1 MRIIQAIA
9 KITTAVRHSI
19 SRPTATSRE
28 TPEQETPH
36 YRAQKKA
43 YVAARALRPP
53 KAATILALLALT
65 VNWPTDL
72 LAQEFDF
79 SALMAATHEQTLE
92 NGLKIIVREDKR
104 APIVVFQVWYW
115 VGGSDDTHHITG
127 ISHVLEHMMFKGTHA
142 LGTGKFS
149 EWVSELGGS
158 ENAFTSRDHTVY
170 YQAWTKKNL
179 PLSIALEADRMTN
192 LILPSDEFDKEIKV
206 VMEERRMRTED
217 NPNAKLYERFAR
229 TAYTASPYGQ
239 PIIGWMHDLETLTLE
254 DIRRWYKA
262 WYAPNNATVVVVGDV
277 DAKEVFELVAKAFGQ
292 KEPSAVPKRLQARE
306 ITPLGERRITVK
318 APAKLP
324 TLLMGFNVPTITT
337 AEDPTESHALYML
350 AGILDGGYSA
360 RLSTN
365 LVRRDQIAA
374 GANAGYSPISRG
386 DSLFLFSA
394 TPSKDVSINALEQAI
409 WSEIKSIQEAPPSQ
423 DELARVQAQTIASLI
438 YDQDSLS
445 GQANSIGS
453 WESAGLSWKD
463 FPDLIKSLNEVTPQD
478 VQAAAKKYLIK
489 DRVTVGTLDP
499 QPIDPASSARRPS
512 TPMRH

>member
-9 KITTAVRHSI
+9 NATKVVTALMISKLMATKMQKRLPLGDHHKIINH
-19 SRPTATSRE
+19 
-28 TPEQETPH
+28 
-36 YRAQKKA
+36 RAS
-43 YVAARALRPP
+43 VS
-53 KAATILALLALT
+53 ATILALLALT
-65 VNWPTDL
+65 INGA
-72 LAQEFDF
+72 AQASAQDFDF
-79 SALMAATHEQTLE
+79 SALLAATHEKTLD

-104 APIVVFQVWYW
+104 APIIVFQVWYW

-142 LGTGKFS
+142 LGTGQFS
-149 EWVSELGGS
+149 EWVSELGGQ

-192 LILPSDEFDKEIKV
+192 LILPEAEFAKELKV

-239 PIIGWMHDLETLTLE
+239 PIIGWMHDLETLTLA
-254 DIRRWYKA
+254 DTKRWYEA

-277 DAKEVFELVAKAFGQ
+277 NAEEVFAQVASAFGS
-292 KEPSAVPKRLQARE
+292 KKTSPTPKRLQARE
-306 ITPLGERRITVK
+306 IEPLGERRITVK

-324 TLLMGFNVPTITT
+324 TLLMGFNTPTLTT
-337 AEDPTESHALYML
+337 AKDPKDSHALYML

-360 RLSTN
+360 RLSTH

-374 GANAGYSPISRG
+374 GAGAGYSPLSRG
-386 DSLFLFSA
+386 DSLFIFSA
-394 TPSKDVSINALEQAI
+394 TPNKNISIDTLEAAI
-409 WSEIKSIQEAPPSQ
+409 WTEIKAIQDTPPTQ
-423 DELARVQAQTIASLI
+423 DELERVRAQTIASLI
-438 YDQDSLS
+438 YGQDSLS
-445 GQANSIGS
+445 GQANSIGR
-453 WESAGLSWKD
+453 WESAGLSWRD
-463 FPDLIKSLNEVTPQD
+463 FPNLIQAINSVTPAQ

-489 DRVTVGTLDP
+489 DRVTVGILDP
-499 QPIDPASSARRPS
+499 QPIDPNNLAKRTSLS
-512 TPMRH
+512 TRH